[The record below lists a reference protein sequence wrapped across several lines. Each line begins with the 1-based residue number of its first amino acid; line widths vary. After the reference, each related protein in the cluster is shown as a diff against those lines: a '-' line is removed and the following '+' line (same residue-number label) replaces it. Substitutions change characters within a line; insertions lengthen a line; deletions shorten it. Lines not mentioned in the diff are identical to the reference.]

1 MNGPGHRPISHLFQL
16 RTEGGKDNRCWIREK
31 RNKKTPRV
39 YTESDN
45 RPPSLL
51 HLPIMSMKEWIK
63 KRKNSPKNFF
73 PHFYSVFSL
82 YSLHL
87 ISLLFVMSHLLSF
100 MCRMVCQ
107 GRLEAGACAS
117 TAIVQ
122 YQYCDGW
129 GAARPHIS
137 SECKDNWKE
146 EASQTWH
153 PSHFKES
160 LSRRNKTSPDKAK
173 LAQDKS
179 K

>member
-1 MNGPGHRPISHLFQL
+1 MNGLGHHPISHLFQL
-16 RTEGGKDNRCWIREK
+16 RIEGGKDNRCWIREK
-31 RNKKTPRV
+31 RNKKNNNSA
-39 YTESDN
+39 ESDN
-45 RPPSLL
+45 RPLSFSFL
-51 HLPIMSMKEWIK
+51 HNISMKEHIFK
-63 KRKNSPKNFF
+63 KLPKKLFLIFILFSPF
-73 PHFYSVFSL
+73 

-100 MCRMVCQ
+100 MCCMVCQ